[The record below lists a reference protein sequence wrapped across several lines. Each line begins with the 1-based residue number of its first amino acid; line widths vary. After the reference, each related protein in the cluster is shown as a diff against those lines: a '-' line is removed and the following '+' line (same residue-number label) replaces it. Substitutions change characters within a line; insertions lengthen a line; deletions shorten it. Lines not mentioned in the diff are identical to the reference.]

1 MKLKGPCIGL
11 RTEDDV
17 KRCSIGVVMMQAM
30 GLREEAARGGEEMNR
45 GTLWYS
51 KWELG
56 SKESGS
62 QWAVGKLLAWCSL
75 LHPH

>member
-1 MKLKGPCIGL
+1 MKLKG
-11 RTEDDV
+11 R
-17 KRCSIGVVMMQAM
+17 SIEVEMPQAT
-30 GLREEAARGGEEMNR
+30 GPREEVARGGEEMNH

-56 SKESGS
+56 FEESGS
-62 QWAVGKLLAWCSL
+62 QWAVGKLLAWCNL

>member
-1 MKLKGPCIGL
+1 MLARGSRRKSKGRII
-11 RTEDDV
+11 DV
-17 KRCSIGVVMMQAM
+17 ETLQTTGP
-30 GLREEAARGGEEMNR
+30 REEAAQGGEEMNY

-62 QWAVGKLLAWCSL
+62 QWVGGKLLAWCVL
-75 LHPH
+75 IQQN

>member
-1 MKLKGPCIGL
+1 MKLKG
-11 RTEDDV
+11 R
-17 KRCSIGVVMMQAM
+17 SIEVEMLQAT
-30 GLREEAARGGEEMNR
+30 GPREEAARGGEEMNH

-56 SKESGS
+56 FEKSRC
-62 QWAVGKLLAWCSL
+62 QWAIGKLLAWCNL